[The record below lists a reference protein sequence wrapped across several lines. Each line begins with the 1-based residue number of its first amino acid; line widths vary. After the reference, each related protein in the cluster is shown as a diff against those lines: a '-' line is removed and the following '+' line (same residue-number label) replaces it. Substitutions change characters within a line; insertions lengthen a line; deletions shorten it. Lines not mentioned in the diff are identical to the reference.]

1 MGQSTLSL
9 SSMSGSLLTI
19 VISIAMITFSE
30 RRDIPID
37 QILQIYEAND
47 WSSAQ
52 KPQALYQALIN
63 SHTLV
68 SAWDGNRLVGIGNA
82 ISDGFLVVYY
92 PHLLVHPEYHGNGIG
107 KTLMEMLKQCY
118 DGMHMHMLVADSE
131 AIAFYKKCGFSR
143 AGKTEP
149 MWIYAGDDH

>member
-1 MGQSTLSL
+1 
-9 SSMSGSLLTI
+9 
-19 VISIAMITFSE
+19 MITFSE
-30 RRDIPID
+30 KRDISID
-37 QILQIYEAND
+37 KILSLYEANR

-63 SHTLV
+63 SHSLV
-68 SAWDGNRLVGIGNA
+68 SAWDGEKLVGIGNA

-92 PHLLVHPEYHGNGIG
+92 PHLLVSPDYQGQGIG
-107 KTLMEMLKQCY
+107 RGMMEILKKRY
-118 DGMHMHMLVADSE
+118 EGMHMHMLVADQE
-131 AIAFYKKCGFSR
+131 AITFYEKCGFTR